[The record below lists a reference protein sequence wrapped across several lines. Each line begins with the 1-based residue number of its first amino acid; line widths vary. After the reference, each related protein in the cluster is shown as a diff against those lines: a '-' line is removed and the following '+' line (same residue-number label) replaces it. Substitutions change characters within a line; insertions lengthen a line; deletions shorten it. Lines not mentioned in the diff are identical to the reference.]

1 MEQRPKKRG
10 DRFDGYWLRDE
21 APALGQFM
29 AYLMPNRADNEAHI
43 NVDVDTRPLDA
54 FLAKKN
60 EGLTEDKY
68 TYLHVFLAAMVK
80 CFVLRPRM
88 NRFISGTKRIYSH
101 KDFTVSM
108 VVLRPGGG
116 DTMSKITIKPQDTIF
131 SVQDAINNYV
141 ADNRVENSNSLDKTM
156 NVILNMGFLVSFIG
170 TVLRFLDK
178 HGWLPKV
185 LINASPFHASLLI
198 SNLASIRTNHIY
210 HHVYEFGTTSVGITM
225 GNTRLVARQTKDGVV
240 FDKCM
245 PLGVVM
251 DERIASGHYIA
262 QAFTRFKS
270 YLKNPELLEEP
281 FNTQTG
287 IETYAE
293 IQSAC

>member
-1 MEQRPKKRG
+1 MRA
-10 DRFDGYWLRDE
+10 DGIRVRDE
-21 APALGQFM
+21 DPMYNLIPQ
-29 AYLMPNRADNEAHI
+29 
-43 NVDVDTRPLDA
+43 
-54 FLAKKN
+54 FLAHRYDAMNMVTVDIPLQPMKDYMNQKRK
-60 EGLTEDKY
+60 EGRPVSHLA
-68 TYLHVFLAAMVK
+68 LILAAYAK
-80 CFVLRPRM
+80 ITCEFPKL